1 MSQPTFQ
8 TPNRLLTAMSPDDL
22 ALLTP
27 HLCQVALDVRTSIEH
42 ANKPI
47 PWIYFMERGIT
58 SVVACS
64 NYGRERCIEAGLV
77 GREGV
82 TGAMV
87 VLGDDRSPNQSYV
100 QVAGGAQRIGSDE
113 LRGAMDASASLA
125 KLLLRYVQ
133 TFTIQLAHTALANGT
148 AKIEERLARWIL
160 MAQDRMGDDELLLT
174 HEFMPTM
181 LGVRRP
187 GVTDTLHALE
197 GRGLIRSTRGLVRVI
212 DREGLVETAN
222 GSYGVPEAEY
232 ARLLG

>member
-1 MSQPTFQ
+1 MPQPEFQ
-8 TPNRLLTAMSPDDL
+8 SSNRLLTMMSTDDL

-27 HLCQVALDVRTSIEH
+27 HLSQVALDVRTFVEQP
-42 ANKPI
+42 NKPI
-47 PWIYFMERGIT
+47 PWMYFMENGVT
-58 SVVACS
+58 SVVAIS
-64 NYGRERCIEAGLV
+64 GHERSIEAGLV

-87 VLGDDRSPNQSYV
+87 ILGDDRSPNQSYI
-100 QVAGGAQRIGSDE
+100 QIAGGAQRIGVDE
-113 LRGAMDASASLA
+113 IRGAMDASASLT

-133 TFTIQLAHTALANGT
+133 TFMIQTAHTALANGS

-160 MAQDRMGDDELLLT
+160 MAQDRMDDNELLLT
-174 HEFMPTM
+174 HEFMSTM

-197 GRGLIRSTRGLVRVI
+197 GRGLIRCSRGQVRVI
-212 DREGLVETAN
+212 DREGLVEAA
-222 GSYGVPEAEY
+222 GGCYGVPEAEY